1 MFAIPYLFKEGDFM
15 FSNIVVRDDFKDDIV
30 DISGRR
36 FSDFGMMW
44 GKLSKLIGIDLDTLF
59 MYDDWYILNDE
70 FYYFKEHCIFEELFM
85 SELAYECKIKCVEFK
100 LAFDEGNLGVISKLY
115 RTKDKQYYMYS
126 DFCDNYFNHIPAD
139 SNVFKLASSIAF
151 GEENA
156 QVLMN
161 EIFGLVSF
169 DIFSGQR
176 DREEYNL
183 FFECDNN
190 SVRLAPLCDNGA
202 VFTESLVYSCP
213 FGKFSLFDDYEY
225 KVYRNNLLR
234 IVSFNKNLFDKLA
247 FLLDVNIDEILRR
260 TIDKY
265 RVIINNEYISYVLS
279 YFDNR
284 KKAVES
290 TLKLSKNNN
299 R

>member
-1 MFAIPYLFKEGDFM
+1 MFA
-15 FSNIVVRDDFKDDIV
+15 NIVVRDDFKDDIV

-44 GKLSKLIGIDLDTLF
+44 GKLSNLTGIDLDTLS

-100 LAFDEGNLGVISKLY
+100 LAFDKENLGVISKLY
-115 RTKDKQYYMYS
+115 RIKDKQYYMYS
-126 DFCDNYFNHIPAD
+126 DFCCKYFNHLPD
-139 SNVFKLASSIAF
+139 NLNVFKLASSIAF

-156 QVLMN
+156 QKLMN
-161 EIFGLVSF
+161 EIFSLMSF
-169 DIFSGQR
+169 DMFSGQR

-183 FFECDNN
+183 FFECKNN
-190 SVRLAPLCDNGA
+190 NVRLASLCDNGA

-225 KVYRNNLLR
+225 KVYRNNLLK
-234 IVSFNKNLFDKLA
+234 IVSFNKILFDKLA
-247 FLLDVNIDEILRR
+247 FLLDINIDEVLRR

-265 RVIINNEYISYVLS
+265 RIIVDNADKSYILG

-284 KKAVES
+284 KKAVEL
-290 TLKLSKNNN
+290 TLKLSKNND